1 MKLTSFNHFIG
12 EGFEGVFKNKSMAF
26 ASIATT
32 AVCILMLGIA
42 FLTMK
47 NIEFNVENI
56 ETDINITVF
65 LDEKMTEEQIQVFRG
80 IVSKI
85 SEIES
90 IDYISKDEAL
100 KRFVAETGLPEELA
114 SDLVGALRASF
125 EIKLRNNKDEQ
136 SVIDVLSQME
146 QIVKINT
153 PREAMKLL
161 IDLKN
166 FIQATSIAI
175 ISILVV
181 VGVILIGNTI
191 QLTVYIRRNEIK
203 IMKYIGATDWFVRWP
218 FIIEG
223 LFIGFFGTIIPLI
236 ILFFAYNFFVN
247 IFNQAVSI
255 DSEKLIDFM
264 PIMDVY
270 QELVPIALILGLGMG
285 IVGSMI
291 IIRRHLR
298 A

>member
-65 LDEKMTEEQIQVFRG
+65 LDEKMTEDEVSAFKG
-80 IVSKI
+80 IVLKN